1 MRYLV
6 ISDIHGNIEALRAV
20 IAFVRRKKYSGVL
33 FLGDLVG
40 YGAAPNQ
47 VVDTVQR
54 LRGLVCVRG
63 NHDKVCSGIEEGY
76 NFNDKAKIAADWTFE
91 KLSMDNL
98 KFIREMP
105 RGPVQVN
112 ERIVLSH
119 GSPANEDYYL
129 FSEFDA
135 FQVFNRF
142 STHMMFF
149 GHTHVPCVF
158 DFDGTTIHF
167 RRLLDRDVVHLDP
180 THRYLINP
188 GSVGQP
194 RDRDYR
200 ASSLILDSDAEKLYY
215 YRVHYNVEAAQNRI
229 LAEGLP
235 YHLAAR
241 LSFGV

>member
-6 ISDIHGNIEALRAV
+6 LSDVHSNVESLRAV
-20 IAFVRRKKYSGVL
+20 RAFFRRKRVDHVL

-40 YGAAPNQ
+40 YGGAPNQ
-47 VVDTVQR
+47 VVQAFQEFRALTA
-54 LRGLVCVRG
+54 VRG

-91 KLSMDNL
+91 RLSMDNL
-98 KFIREMP
+98 RFVRELT
-105 RGPVQVN
+105 RGPVRVSDKML
-112 ERIVLSH
+112 LSH
-119 GSPANEDYYL
+119 GSPVNEDYYL

-135 FQVFNRF
+135 FQVFNQHR
-142 STHMMFF
+142 THLMFF

-158 DFDGTTIHF
+158 EFDGESILF
-167 RRLLDRDVVHLDP
+167 RRLTDRDVLALNPKHQ
-180 THRYLINP
+180 YLVNP

-200 ASSLILDSDAEKLYY
+200 ASCMLYDSDTGKLFH
-215 YRVHYNVEAAQNRI
+215 YRIHYNVEASQKRI
-229 LAEGLP
+229 LREGLP

-241 LSFGV
+241 LAYGV